1 MTAPYRLRGRSA
13 AFAALAATASVL
25 ATACGSSS
33 GPRSTATPA
42 AGATASTPVERLVA
56 AYYNEKLD
64 PSRAAWEGVLADA
77 DFGTKPVTV
86 VEFARLRADAGARAQ
101 YDGWLDALAAAM
113 PRNGGEMISVN
124 DILMPGLEGLEGYEE
139 GMSWIATFPSLSAF
153 VDTMLDERV
162 AGSADQRR
170 AALDEAQM
178 LAGANLVPPQIL
190 QLPPNEPAS
199 AFPTDRVAGRTPGQ
213 IVADLLA
220 VYPSGGADPTAATL
234 EAITSYSGFMDQRVH
249 FVNLYRF
256 NEAPG
261 GGAAAL
267 GEYNAAALPHVLRHG
282 ARPKALVNVSHHL
295 VGPTEWDRFIFVSW
309 PSLAVFTNL
318 RLDPAYLEAQ
328 ESRVVSGE
336 AYGNLITIARA
347 DRAPAD

>member
-1 MTAPYRLRGRSA
+1 MTAPYRRRGRSA

-25 ATACGSSS
+25 ATACGSSG
-33 GPRSTATPA
+33 GPRPTATPA
-42 AGATASTPVERLVA
+42 PGATASTPAERLVA
-56 AYYNEKLD
+56 AYHDEKLD
-64 PSRAAWEGVLADA
+64 PSRAAWEGVLADP
-77 DFGTKPVTV
+77 DYGTKPVTV
-86 VEFARLRADAGARAQ
+86 VEFARLRADAGARDQ
-101 YDGWLDALAAAM
+101 YDGWLDALAPAIG
-113 PRNGGEMISVN
+113 RNGGEMISVN
-124 DILMPGLEGLEGYEE
+124 DILMPGLEGLEGYE
-139 GMSWIATFPSLSAF
+139 GGVSWIATFPSLSAF
-153 VDTMLDERV
+153 VHTMLDERV
-162 AGSADQRR
+162 AGAADQRR

-178 LAGANLVPPQIL
+178 LAGENLVPPQIL
-190 QLPPNEPAS
+190 ELPPNEPAS
-199 AFPTDRVAGRTPGQ
+199 AFPTDRVAGRTPEQ

-220 VYPSGGADPTAATL
+220 VYPSGGADPTEATL

-249 FVNLYRF
+249 FINLYRF

-318 RLDPAYLEAQ
+318 EAQ

-336 AYGNLITIARA
+336 AYGNLMTIARA
-347 DRAPAD
+347 DRPAAR